1 MKRKLLTL
9 VFLLAFAISSFA
21 ALGVSG
27 ASATIDITTPG
38 TTVNGPC
45 AAITGAVTAF
55 TAITGAGVDTP
66 LNLDAVNCP

>member
-1 MKRKLLTL
+1 MKRKLLAL
-9 VFLLAFAISSFA
+9 VFLLAFAITPFLAFGAQS
-21 ALGVSG
+21 

-45 AAITGAVTAF
+45 DAVTGAVTAF

-66 LNLDAVNCP
+66 LTLNGITC